1 MSNMK
6 QLGWGA
12 LLSAALLGGSMT
24 ASAADWGGAEGKDGG
39 WGDKGDMAGHHMMK
53 EEKGAGSDK
62 SWGMSEGE
70 GHMTMRMRMVWNL
83 DLDDKQR
90 SKIRALQREARTKSL
105 EIDDKIEDISDKLF
119 KLYRAD
125 VRDAKAIGK
134 VYSEIFDLRR
144 QKIEMMIDYG
154 NKVEDALDDK
164 QRAQLK
170 KFRFNP
176 RWGAMH

>member
-1 MSNMK
+1 MSNLR

-12 LLSAALLGGSMT
+12 VLSAALLGSSMT
-24 ASAADWGGAEGKDGG
+24 VSAADWGGDGKDGG
-39 WGDKGDMAGHHMMK
+39 WGDKGDMAGHHMKK
-53 EEKGAGSDK
+53 EDKGMGSDK

-83 DLDDKQR
+83 NLDEKQR
-90 SKIRALQREARTKSL
+90 SKIRALQRDVRSKAL
-105 EIDDKIEDISDKLF
+105 AVDDKIEDISDKLF
-119 KLYRAD
+119 SLYRED
-125 VRDAKAIGK
+125 KRDSKAIGK

-154 NKVEDALDDK
+154 NKIEEVLDDK

-170 KFRFNP
+170 KYRFNP
-176 RWGAMH
+176 HWGAMQ